1 MVGDLTKI
9 IFNSVKLIIF
19 FFQSIVMLLMIKSPE
34 SMEAFRSICKRK
46 VIALVAAI
54 LGLLQISFDIIMVL
68 PVVRKI
74 PRAIFKGNLPI
85 IAISVVMILIVTNK
99 KFFTSLAAAK
109 DFRTALRIGV
119 MWYMLSV
126 TVRFVLNLLPLIQN
140 LQA

>member
-99 KFFTSLAAAK
+99 KFFTSLAPAK